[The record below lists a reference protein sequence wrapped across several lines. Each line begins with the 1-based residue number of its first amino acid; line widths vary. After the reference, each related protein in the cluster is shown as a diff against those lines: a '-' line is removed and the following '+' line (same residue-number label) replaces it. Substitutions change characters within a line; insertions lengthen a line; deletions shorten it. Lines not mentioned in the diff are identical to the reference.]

1 MSIMRMGILLAAAVM
16 MLPVEEKKQ
25 AQLASTA
32 SLTAERTA
40 TFCERNPTT
49 CTTGQDMWALFLRK
63 AEFGME
69 LASKLVREQFL
80 RAMAEPQAKPRAAV
94 EERAAAFVPAP
105 PRQARAEAARQ
116 PRVAYPMDH
125 PSRWH

>member
-1 MSIMRMGILLAAAVM
+1 MSIMRTGILLAAAVM
-16 MLPVEEKKQ
+16 MLPVEENKQ
-25 AQLASTA
+25 AQLVSTA

-49 CTTGQDMWALFLRK
+49 CAAGQEMWALFLRK

-69 LASKLVREQFL
+69 LASKLAREQFL
-80 RAMAEPQAKPRAAV
+80 RAMAEPQAKPRAAM
-94 EERAAAFVPAP
+94 EEKSAAFVPAL
-105 PRQARAEAARQ
+105 PRQARTEAARQ

-125 PSRWH
+125 PPRWR